1 MRLEHIVAGNCLS
14 EIAVEGSAT
23 RVLAYPEDVWYVPKN
38 VKIGLRD
45 QLQPI
50 LLMARTLEELR
61 ADTRAAQRETG
72 GLLTG
77 ILTSSVSRD
86 GVQTTGS

>member
-1 MRLEHIVAGNCLS
+1 MRLERIVAGNCLS
-14 EIAVEGSAT
+14 EIAVEGSTT
-23 RVLAYPEDVWYVPKN
+23 RVLAYTEDVWYVPKN
-38 VKIGLRD
+38 MKIGLRD

-50 LLMARTLEELR
+50 LLMARTLQELR
-61 ADTRAAQRETG
+61 VDSRAAERETG

-77 ILTSSVSRD
+77 ILTNCVSRD